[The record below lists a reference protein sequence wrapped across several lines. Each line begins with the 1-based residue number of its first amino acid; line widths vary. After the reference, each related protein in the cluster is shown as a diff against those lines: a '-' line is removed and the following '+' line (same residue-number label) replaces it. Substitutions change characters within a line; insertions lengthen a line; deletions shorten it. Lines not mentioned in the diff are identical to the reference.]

1 MEKTIEELV
10 DRITTQDYANAQPMF
25 AELMASKL
33 EDAIDAEK
41 IKVANQVFNNVEEP
55 DDEDEDEIDE
65 SNFDD
70 EDYEEIPD
78 EE

>member
-55 DDEDEDEIDE
+55 DDEDEIDE

>member
-1 MEKTIEELV
+1 
-10 DRITTQDYANAQPMF
+10 MF

>member
-1 MEKTIEELV
+1 
-10 DRITTQDYANAQPMF
+10 
-25 AELMASKL
+25 MASKL